1 MVTCITS
8 HYYGKLSLLNSWFS
22 SISSL
27 EHFFNIWDHWVR
39 KRPRM
44 HEFMNFPIWSDE
56 EFSEIPRNLMSLSCL
71 FIVQLRVESQK
82 FKDFTAI
89 LTINFN
95 LIENRKIHIEICLR
109 VLFDFCVIPWL
120 LSHELIRRESKN
132 LESLGFVLFV
142 EFD

>member
-1 MVTCITS
+1 M
-8 HYYGKLSLLNSWFS
+8 
-22 SISSL
+22 
-27 EHFFNIWDHWVR
+27 R
-39 KRPRM
+39 
-44 HEFMNFPIWSDE
+44 
-56 EFSEIPRNLMSLSCL
+56 LSCF

-95 LIENRKIHIEICLR
+95 LVENREIHIEIRLCVLLDLR
-109 VLFDFCVIPWL
+109 VVPWL

-132 LESLGFVLFV
+132 LEPLGLVLFV